1 MYYEIM
7 TQNYGERTDKHYKS
21 YMEKLNLYFATNGEQ
36 LTLSG
41 IPRQF
46 RLIEEKLEFADLV
59 FETNNFITD
68 TAEGY
73 KYKNAYNKLCAF
85 TLRNIH
91 HYDKY
96 VMRAVTCYCTLRDYI
111 KLQRCE
117 ACIIKCTASTKEKA
131 FIVDEIVDLVCP
143 EDEEIANNKDC
154 SINHIPRDFVFGG
167 GNGNKQN
174 SIKKARKY
182 VDKYIDVKKFDIAQ
196 YKGYHEDY
204 VTREYLKYT
213 EERYSKLGEFL
224 RSKHLP
230 YNFLWDLFEE
240 IIQGQI
246 PITGDGSFKG
256 MFLTVFSLAQM
267 NRFITLAY
275 VNLYVNKWFEISFDF
290 IVSVCAKSYNKHVLD
305 FINKDNRLTDEQKMD
320 AIKYYTTFYNSMI
333 NDFNASFENER
344 DAEAKL
350 TFVNEKY
357 MPGSF

>member
-1 MYYEIM
+1 MNYEIM
-7 TQNYGERTDKHYKS
+7 TQNYIERTHKQIIGSK
-21 YMEKLNLYFATNGEQ
+21 ENLKLYFATNGEQ
-36 LTLSG
+36 LTISG
-41 IPRQF
+41 IPRNF
-46 RLIEEKLEFADLV
+46 ELCDEKLEFADLV
-59 FETNNFITD
+59 FSTNNFITD
-68 TAEGY
+68 TPEGY
-73 KYKNAYNKLCAF
+73 KYKNAYNKLCTF
-85 TLRNIH
+85 TLRNVH
-91 HYDKY
+91 HCDKY
-96 VMRAVTCYCTLRDYI
+96 VMRAVTCYCTLSDYI

-117 ACIIKCTASTKEKA
+117 ACVIKCTASTKEKV

-154 SINHIPRDFVFGG
+154 SINHIPYEFVYDGY
-167 GNGNKQN
+167 NWKKQN

-182 VDKYIDVKKFDIAQ
+182 IDDYIDNNKFDIRR
-196 YKGYHEDY
+196 YKGRPEDY
-204 VTREYLKYT
+204 IIREYLKYT

-230 YNFLWDLFEE
+230 YIFLWDLFEE

-246 PITGDGSFKG
+246 PTTGDDNFKG

-275 VNLYVNKWFEISFDF
+275 VNLYVNRWVKISFDF

-305 FINKDNRLTDEQKMD
+305 FINKDNRLTDKQKMD
-320 AIKYYTTFYNSMI
+320 AIKYYNAFYNNMI
-333 NDFNASFENER
+333 SDFNATFENER